1 MKYSKELLEQLKR
14 GEVSEE
20 MMVMNI
26 MAANPLQD
34 IIRFCI
40 EALKKE
46 PSSQTPI
53 TLSPEDYDRVLAL
66 FRPRGVKIVDGEE
79 VSERRGR
86 PRKVKLTSP
95 FGNNED

>member
-14 GEVSEE
+14 GEITEE
-20 MMVMNI
+20 VMVMNI

-34 IIRFCI
+34 IIKFCI

-46 PSSQTPI
+46 PSTQGPI
-53 TLSPEDYDRVLAL
+53 TLSPEDYERVLAL

-86 PRKVKLTSP
+86 PRKMPLTSP
-95 FGNNED
+95 FDNKEE